1 VEDDGLF
8 SKEDQTV
15 RESLEIVT
23 SNTVSSPAWPE
34 HYRKLLKEYEKLL
47 RQTKR
52 LVKMGDSMQKEL
64 AAARETAEFR
74 ATHDF
79 LTRLLNRAAILE
91 LLDVELS
98 RSFREKS
105 PLTVIMIDIDHFKN
119 INDQFGHLTGDAVLG
134 QTAERLR
141 LNVRRYDSVGRFGGE
156 EFLVV
161 APGVKGKTALGI
173 AERLRLAF
181 SGNPITT
188 NEGIHPVTLSLGVA
202 TKDEHAHA
210 SVTSMIRGA
219 DDALYRAKKNGR
231 NRIESLPVLPPTPKT

>member
-1 VEDDGLF
+1 VDEEGLF
-8 SKEDQTV
+8 YKEDQIV
-15 RESLEIVT
+15 QESLEIV
-23 SNTVSSPAWPE
+23 VSSAAISPSWLQN
-34 HYRKLLKEYEKLL
+34 YKKLLREYQKLL

-98 RSFREKS
+98 RSSREQS

-119 INDQFGHLTGDAVLG
+119 INDQFGHLTGDAVLR

-141 LNVRRYDSVGRFGGE
+141 LNIRRYDSVGRFGGE

-161 APGVKGKTALGI
+161 APAVKGKTSLGI

-188 NEGIHPVTLSLGVA
+188 GEGIHPVTLSLGVA
-202 TKDEHAHA
+202 IKDEHAHA
-210 SVTSMIRGA
+210 DVNSLIKAA
-219 DDALYRAKKNGR
+219 DEALYRAKKTGR
-231 NRIESLPVLPPTPKT
+231 NRIES